1 MNLVMRQTK
10 CLLGKRVEIIYSS
23 SFMEQMAAV
32 KAYNAGITLEDNVR
46 KMENALVKF
55 RAEK

>member
-1 MNLVMRQTK
+1 MRQTK